1 MVPNGLI
8 VDEWGAMEDGRGD
21 GASKKSQDRH
31 SDLGKSISDPS
42 FTVLSL
48 K

>member
-1 MVPNGLI
+1 MEKIGQLEE
-8 VDEWGAMEDGRGD
+8 EWGAMEDGRGD

-31 SDLGKSISDPS
+31 FYIGKSISDPS